1 MQLVSVQNVKYSY
14 LEQDGDNEVKGAP
27 VVNDVSLDIEEGSFV
42 ALLGHNGSG
51 KSTLARLLNA
61 LFLPDEGTVTV
72 CGFDTRDEAH
82 TWEIRSNAGMVFQ
95 NPDNQ
100 LVSTVVEE
108 DVAFGPENM
117 GIEPGEIRARVDA
130 ALSAVRMADFAKA
143 APHMRSG
150 GQKQRITIAGVL
162 AMRPRVMIFDEAT
175 AMLDPMGREEVLATV
190 HRLNRENGI
199 TVIWITHFM
208 EEAATADR
216 VVVISDGR
224 ISLDGAPRQVFTH
237 VDELKQLGLDVPE
250 MTELAIQL
258 RKDGVDVPADTLTV
272 EEMAEAICR
281 LK

>member
-143 APHMRSG
+143 APHMLSG